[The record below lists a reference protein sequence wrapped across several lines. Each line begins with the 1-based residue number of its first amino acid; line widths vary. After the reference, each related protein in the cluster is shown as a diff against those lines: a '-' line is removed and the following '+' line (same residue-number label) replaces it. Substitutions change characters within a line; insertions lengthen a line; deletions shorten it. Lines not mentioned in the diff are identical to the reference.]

1 MVVWRNLLQHRFDN
15 NSKFMFADVQ
25 FVNILAIFDTFNPET
40 IIQFGGLG
48 LLLLIIFA
56 ETGVF
61 FGFFL
66 PGDSL
71 LFVAGLLADSEYLDI
86 HVWLLIIL
94 LIIAAVSGSLVGYLT
109 GRWAGFYLLNRKDSF
124 FFKKKYIDVTQA
136 FYQKHGMMAFILG
149 RFLPVV
155 RTFVTILAGMAR
167 IDFTKFLIFNFLGAS
182 IWILTMVLAGHFLGR
197 LFPNITSYLELIVV
211 GMILIS
217 AIPVIITWFKNR
229 NLLAKD

>member
-1 MVVWRNLLQHRFDN
+1 MIQII
-15 NSKFMFADVQ
+15 NSMAFEAHYM
-25 FVNILAIFDTFNPET
+25 NILVFLDTFNPES

-71 LFVAGLLADSEYLDI
+71 LFIAGLLSDTEYLDI
-86 HVWLLIIL
+86 NVSLMIVLLV
-94 LIIAAVSGSLVGYLT
+94 IAAVSGSIVGYFT
-109 GRWAGFYLLNRKDSF
+109 GRWAGVYLANKKDSLL
-124 FFKKKYIDVTQA
+124 FKKKYLDITQA

-155 RTFVTILAGMAR
+155 RTFVTILAGMVK
-167 IDFTKFLIFNFLGAS
+167 IDFPKFLLFNFLGAS
-182 IWILTMVLAGHFLGR
+182 IWILTMVLSGHFLGR
-197 LFPNITSYLELIVV
+197 LFPQITTYLEVIVV
-211 GMILIS
+211 GMILVS
-217 AIPVIITWFKNR
+217 AIPVFITWFKNR

>member
-1 MVVWRNLLQHRFDN
+1 MAFEAHY
-15 NSKFMFADVQ
+15 M
-25 FVNILAIFDTFNPET
+25 NILVFLDTFNPES

-71 LFVAGLLADSEYLDI
+71 LFIAGLLSDTEYLDI
-86 HVWLLIIL
+86 NVSLMIVLLV
-94 LIIAAVSGSLVGYLT
+94 IAAVSGSIVGYFT
-109 GRWAGFYLLNRKDSF
+109 GRWAGVYLANKKDSLL
-124 FFKKKYIDVTQA
+124 FKKKYLDITQA

-155 RTFVTILAGMAR
+155 RTFVTILAGMVK
-167 IDFTKFLIFNFLGAS
+167 IDFPKFLLFNFVGAS
-182 IWILTMVLAGHFLGR
+182 IWILTMVLSGHFLGR
-197 LFPNITSYLELIVV
+197 LFPQITTYLEVIVV
-211 GMILIS
+211 GMILVS
-217 AIPVIITWFKNR
+217 AIPVFITWFKNR

>member
-1 MVVWRNLLQHRFDN
+1 MFSELQ
-15 NSKFMFADVQ
+15 FM
-25 FVNILAIFDTFNPET
+25 NILAFLDTFNPET

-71 LFVAGLLADSEYLDI
+71 LFVAGLLAESEYLDI
-86 HVWLLIIL
+86 HVSLLIVL
-94 LIIAAVSGSLVGYLT
+94 LVIAAVSGSLVGYLT

-155 RTFVTILAGMAR
+155 RTFVTILAGMAK
-167 IDFTKFLIFNFLGAS
+167 IDFPKFLLFNFLGAT
-182 IWILTMVLAGHFLGR
+182 IWIVTMVLAGHFLGR
-197 LFPNITSYLELIVV
+197 IFPNITSYLELIVV
-211 GMILIS
+211 AMIIIS
-217 AIPVIITWFKNR
+217 AIPVIITWFRNR